1 MAAALKLELSKKT
14 FVLIGLAAGFDTKTN
29 YGKGN
34 FLAPF
39 LVQVHSM
46 TIGPIGI
53 DLVVSMG
60 IGNMINTFLGGYLGN
75 RLGKKDIR
83 WYL

>member
-14 FVLIGLAAGFDTKTN
+14 FVLIGLAAGFDAKTN
-29 YGKGN
+29 YGIGN

-46 TIGPIGI
+46 PIGI
-53 DLVVSMG
+53 DLGVSMG